1 MAEIIKHPTFKNEQ
15 DESQTV
21 SAYFDKRQEQLLK
34 NTKNEHPPNI
44 RDYIWLEWHILS
56 LAESYLA
63 DSDEFYPELCQ
74 VLYGGLDSR
83 ALETLK
89 EVAEGKQ
96 FQQVLSEVEK
106 T

>member
-1 MAEIIKHPTFKNEQ
+1 MAEIIKHPKFKSEQ

-21 SAYFDKRQEQLLK
+21 SAYFEKRQEQLLK
-34 NTKNEHPPNI
+34 SERPPNI
-44 RDYIWLEWHILS
+44 KDYIWLEWHILS

-74 VLYGGLDSR
+74 VLYGGLDSK